1 VQAERVERRQ
11 DPRHEPLTNPALIDG
26 VVLTDL
32 TVFADDRG
40 SFSEAFRH
48 AWFPGVPSF
57 VQGNLSRSKAGVV
70 RGMHF
75 HLRQHDL
82 WVPVQGRLQVGLF
95 DMRNGSP
102 TQGVG
107 QAIDLDAGDPRSVL
121 IPPGVA
127 HGFQALSDAV
137 LLYLVT
143 EPYDGTDEH
152 GFRFDDPGL
161 GFTWPLPAAVV
172 SDRDREA
179 PALADVRIEPP
190 PKGDGGAAR

>member
-1 VQAERVERRQ
+1 MQAERVEHRPHRRQ
-11 DPRHEPLTNPALIDG
+11 EPLTAPVLIEG
-26 VVLTDL
+26 VALTDL

-40 SFSEAFRH
+40 SLTEAFRH
-48 AWFPGVPSF
+48 AWFPGVPGF

-82 WVPVQGRLQVGLF
+82 WVPVQGRLHVGLF
-95 DMRNGSP
+95 DLRNGSP

-107 QAIDLDAGDPRSVL
+107 QTIELDAAEPRSVL

-127 HGFQALSDAV
+127 HGFQALTDAV

-143 EPYDGTDEH
+143 EAYDGSDEH

-161 GFTWPLPAAVV
+161 GFTWPLAVPVV

-190 PKGDGGAAR
+190 PFPSR